1 MGSSLAESER
11 TCAVPRVSAART
23 RQQGLEKLEIRSN
36 RVFQQYR
43 PKADIP
49 RQLRDVCFGMKS
61 RHITA
66 MARGDVF
73 FHQTSVVGGVMPPI
87 DSVVEYVE
95 EIGKDGRLRSTKLR
109 TI

>member
-1 MGSSLAESER
+1 
-11 TCAVPRVSAART
+11 
-23 RQQGLEKLEIRSN
+23 
-36 RVFQQYR
+36 
-43 PKADIP
+43 
-49 RQLRDVCFGMKS
+49 
-61 RHITA
+61 

-95 EIGKDGRLRSTKLR
+95 EIGKDGRLRATKLR